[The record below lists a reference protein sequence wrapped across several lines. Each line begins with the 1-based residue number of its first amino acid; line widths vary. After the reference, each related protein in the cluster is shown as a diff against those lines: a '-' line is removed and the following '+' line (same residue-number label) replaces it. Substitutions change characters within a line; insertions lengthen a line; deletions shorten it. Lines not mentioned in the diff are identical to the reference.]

1 MFKMKTSNFY
11 LYIETYNI
19 IMTQF
24 IITTIFTILNFI
36 QKKPKHTTKLSSYK
50 NLHGPQC
57 NTYKGHI
64 YTYNGHIY
72 LTRH

>member
-1 MFKMKTSNFY
+1 MLKMKTSNFY

-36 QKKPKHTTKLSSYK
+36 QKNQSTQQNFLPTKTFMDYNVTLIK
-50 NLHGPQC
+50 D
-57 NTYKGHI
+57 I
-64 YTYNGHIY
+64 YTLIMDIY
-72 LTRH
+72 I

>member
-1 MFKMKTSNFY
+1 MLKMKTSNFY

-36 QKKPKHTTKLSSYK
+36 QKNQSTQQNFLPTKTLMDHNVTLIK
-50 NLHGPQC
+50 D
-57 NTYKGHI
+57 I
-64 YTYNGHIY
+64 YTLIMDIY
-72 LTRH
+72 I